1 MIRYFEHTADVG
13 FKLTASDLN
22 ALFDAARQALLAV
35 LVSCPPQTGGRLS
48 PLELEAESL
57 ESLLV
62 DWLDEL
68 LYLVQTR
75 SLLPVQSAVAVSATP
90 VGYRLTASLNCAP
103 LDVDEHGWQGEVK
116 GATYHG
122 LRLVQENGYWRAR
135 VVLDV

>member
-1 MIRYFEHTADVG
+1 MIHHFEHTADVG
-13 FKLTASDLN
+13 FEITAGDLN
-22 ALFDAARQALLAV
+22 ALFDAARRALLEV
-35 LVSCPPQTGGRLS
+35 LVSCPPHPGERLS

-62 DWLDEL
+62 AWLDEL

-75 SLLPVQSAVAVSATP
+75 HLLPVQSAVAVSAAP
-90 VGYRLTASLNCAP
+90 VGYRLAASLNCAP
-103 LDVDEHGWQGEVK
+103 LDVEAHGWQGEVK
-116 GATYHG
+116 GATHHG